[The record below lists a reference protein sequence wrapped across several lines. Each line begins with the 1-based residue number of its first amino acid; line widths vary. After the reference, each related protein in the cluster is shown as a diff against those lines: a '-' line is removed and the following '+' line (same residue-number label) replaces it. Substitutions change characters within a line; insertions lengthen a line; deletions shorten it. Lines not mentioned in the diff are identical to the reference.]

1 MNPYK
6 FRKEDLY
13 KFKEAFN
20 IFDIRQT
27 GFLSKEDLP
36 SLLAVLHVSLTNK
49 EIKEYQKKY
58 CSYNNKMRFRD
69 FQALMNELRNRE
81 DSEESLKASF
91 ENIQEDI
98 SAVIPVGHLRNMLMK
113 HGEPFSSEEMDMFL
127 AEADP
132 DKTGFVK
139 YQEFVQ
145 QILK

>member
-1 MNPYK
+1 MNLYN

-27 GFLSKEDLP
+27 GFLSQEDLP
-36 SLLAVLHVSLTNK
+36 ALLAVLHISLTNK
-49 EIKEYQKKY
+49 EIKSFQDKY
-58 CSYNNKMRFRD
+58 CHYNGKMRFKD
-69 FQALMNELRNRE
+69 FQALMNDLRDRE
-81 DSEESLKASF
+81 DSEGALKASF

-98 SAVIPVGHLRNMLMK
+98 SAVIPIDHLRNMLMK
-113 HGEPFSSEEMDMFL
+113 HGEPFSSEEMDHFL

-139 YQEFVQ
+139 YQEFVKL
-145 QILK
+145 ILK